1 MLSRLFNNEYD
12 RVANEVAKEVVNN
25 ALVVSG
31 KKKENREHMGWI
43 DGAEQCSSKTNS
55 TICCRHDRSEVQP
68 DS

>member
-43 DGAEQCSSKTNS
+43 DGAEPMLVKDELNNLL
-55 TICCRHDRSEVQP
+55 P
-68 DS
+68 P